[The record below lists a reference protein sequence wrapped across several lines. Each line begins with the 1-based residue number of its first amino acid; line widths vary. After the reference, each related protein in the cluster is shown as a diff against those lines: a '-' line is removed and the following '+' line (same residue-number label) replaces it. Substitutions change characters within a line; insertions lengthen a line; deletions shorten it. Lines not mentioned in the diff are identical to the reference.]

1 MVHRGGG
8 TFPQRRPPLALLLA
22 TPLLLLS
29 HQCHA
34 QWDMINVVTGL
45 PLGAAAN
52 AAVCAAVSPSP
63 GEDTATLS
71 ARCTAAFAALT
82 GSTPGSDYAGPGQ
95 GVTPSSSSA
104 SSDTSSGTNTWWS
117 STTDVDAG
125 SGRNMSSSSSS
136 SDWLYEGLMD
146 QVQRWLLRMLAQGEE
161 KLGEDVLRD
170 VCDPGN
176 DLNAPSC
183 IDEVVA
189 VTHAYTG
196 ALVTAPASQFAPP
209 ATCDP
214 KTTGAAGAKGVD
226 GAMML
231 LSATLC
237 SRGSATSSV
246 TRPTQPYCLLT
257 VGAALNTSG
266 ILGILAHQLQPNAP
280 PLDPADVKRV
290 CPSLAATGCC
300 ATGLLTAMQRAA
312 QLTCSPQSTQLA
324 SAISLVKVTCAIA
337 GTPLA
342 PAPCDDLAAAN
353 SRLPPA
359 PSAAMCATLRSLS
372 QPPEAPLCAL
382 QPGDCPVS
390 GCDLYC
396 SPAPVAMPY
405 YDKAGPTATPA
416 SATKPPSSPTT
427 ANASPAAFPRR
438 RRRGGVGA
446 AVAVTLLVVVVALC
460 LGTAFLRRH
469 ARLGMM
475 GSSLNA
481 LVRGQNTWWAGG
493 GYQPPTGE
501 GYEMMV
507 AEEEGGGLLLPK

>member
-1 MVHRGGG
+1 MVD
-8 TFPQRRPPLALLLA
+8 T
-22 TPLLLLS
+22 
-29 HQCHA
+29 
-34 QWDMINVVTGL
+34 ITGL
-45 PLGAAAN
+45 PLGTAAN
-52 AAVCAAVSPSP
+52 AAVCASVSPAP

-82 GSTPGSDYAGPGQ
+82 GSTPGGAGIRPGR
-95 GVTPSSSSA
+95 TPQPGATASSSSGYA
-104 SSDTSSGTNTWWS
+104 YSDTSSGTQTWWS
-117 STTDVDAG
+117 SSTTDIDTANG
-125 SGRNMSSSSSS
+125 NKNASNSS
-136 SDWLYEGLMD
+136 SDGVYEGLVD
-146 QVQRWLLRMLAQGEE
+146 FVQRWLLRMLAQGEE
-161 KLGEDVLRD
+161 KLGEAVLRD

-176 DLNAPSC
+176 DLSAPSC
-183 IDEVVA
+183 VDELVA

-196 ALVTAPASQFAPP
+196 ALATAPASLFAPP

-226 GAMML
+226 GAMAL

-237 SRGSATSSV
+237 SRGSAASPV
-246 TRPTQPYCLLT
+246 TGPTQPYCLIS
-257 VGAALNTSG
+257 VGTALNASG
-266 ILGILAHQLQPNAP
+266 ILSILAHQLEPNAP
-280 PLDPADVKRV
+280 PLDPTDVKRV

-300 ATGLLTAMQRAA
+300 ATGMLTAMQRTA

-324 SAISLVKVTCAIA
+324 SAISLIKVTCALA

-342 PAPCDDLAAAN
+342 PSPCDDLAAAN

-359 PSAAMCATLRSLS
+359 PSAAQCATLRSLS

-396 SPAPVAMPY
+396 SAAPVAMPY
-405 YDKAGPTATPA
+405 ADSAGPTATPA
-416 SATKPPSSPTT
+416 SANGSPPSPVTATSSPT
-427 ANASPAAFPRR
+427 AVPRR
-438 RRRGGVGA
+438 RRSGGVGT
-446 AVAVTLLVVVVALC
+446 AVAVTVLVLIVALC

-469 ARLGMM
+469 ARLGVM

-481 LVRGQNTWWAGG
+481 LVRGQSNWRAGG
-493 GYQPPTGE
+493 GYQPPQVGHVDGE

-507 AEEEGGGLLLPK
+507 AEEEEGGGLLLPK